1 MGPLPHPAPY
11 ARRLLVVVA
20 LLLAMGTGAPA
31 GSAAAS
37 QGFERIESFDSTVA
51 VQRDGDLLVS
61 ERIRYDFGGD
71 ERHGIF
77 REIPV
82 RFDYEPDNAYER
94 LTPIEDISVD
104 AGPGT
109 PSDVS
114 VEESGRLTRIRI
126 GDPDRTISGVHDYT
140 IRYRV
145 RGALNAFEDHDELF
159 WNATG
164 NDWLVPISAV
174 TATVEMPGPVS
185 QVACYA
191 GPRGSRLPCRSAAN
205 EGTRA
210 RFTHGFLSS
219 QEGAT
224 IVVAVEK
231 GVLDVPPPILDERW
245 SFAKAF
251 SITPATVVL
260 SVGLLAA
267 ILFGLMRLVWV
278 RGRDVRYAGS
288 PVDVA
293 FGSDSGKEEAVPLF
307 DKPLDPVEY
316 VPPDNV
322 RPGEV
327 GTLVD
332 EVANPLDVTATII
345 DLAVRGFLR
354 IEEIPEK
361 GWFGKPDWK
370 LIRQPNDVDLLRYE
384 RLLLDGLFEDGDEIR
399 LSNLKR
405 KFAPRL
411 RKVQDA
417 LYDQVVSARWFATR
431 PDHVRVKW
439 RVVGVIAV
447 VLAVGAA
454 ILLAAVTT
462 FGLVGI
468 PLVAGALGLLGLAG
482 RLPRRTAKGW
492 AALRRVSGFRR
503 FIEESEMERA
513 RFAER
518 AHLFTEYLPYA
529 VVFGATEK
537 WARAFAG
544 LEDEIAQSTTSWYV
558 SSHAFSMN
566 DFGESMDSFAVTT
579 AGTIVATAA
588 SSGSSGFGGGGSS
601 GGGFGGGG
609 GGSW

>member
-1 MGPLPHPAPY
+1 MGPLPHPPRW
-11 ARRLLVVVA
+11 RRLLVVVA
-20 LLLAMGTGAPA
+20 LLAALGAVVAARPA
-31 GSAAAS
+31 GAG
-37 QGFERIESFDSTVA
+37 QGFERIESFDSGVI
-51 VQRDGDLLVS
+51 VQRDGDLLVI
-61 ERIRYDFGGD
+61 ERIQYDFGAD
-71 ERHGIF
+71 ERHGII

-82 RFDYEPDNAYER
+82 RFDYEPDNGFER
-94 LTPIEDISVD
+94 LTPIEDVKVD
-104 AGPGT
+104 TTPGT
-109 PSDVS
+109 PGELK
-114 VEESGRLTRIRI
+114 VETGGRLIQLRI
-126 GDPDRTISGVHDYT
+126 GDPDRTITGVHAYT
-140 IRYRV
+140 LSYRV

-164 NDWLVPISAV
+164 NEWTVPISAM
-174 TATVEMPGPVS
+174 TATVEMPGLVT

-191 GPRGSRLPCRSAAN
+191 GPIGSRLPCRSAAI
-205 EGTRA
+205 EGSRA
-210 RFTHGFLSS
+210 RFSHGFLSS
-219 QEGAT
+219 RTGAT
-224 IVVAVEK
+224 VVVGVEK
-231 GVLDVPPPILDERW
+231 GVVDVQPPILDERW

-251 SITPATVVL
+251 SVTGATVGL
-260 SVGLLAA
+260 SAGLLVAV
-267 ILFGLMRLVWV
+267 LFGLMRLVWV
-278 RGRDVRYAGS
+278 RGRDVRYVGS
-288 PVDVA
+288 PVDIA
-293 FGSDSGKEEAVPLF
+293 FGSDSGQEEPVPLF

-332 EVANPLDVTATII
+332 EAANPLDVTATIV

-354 IEEIPEK
+354 IEEIPKK

-370 LIRQPNDVDLLRYE
+370 LIKQPKDSELLRYE
-384 RLLLDGLFEDGDEIR
+384 RLLLDGLFEDGDEVR
-399 LSNLKR
+399 LSGLKR

-417 LYDQVVSARWFATR
+417 LYDQVVSSGWFRSR
-431 PDHVRVKW
+431 PDQVRLKW

-447 VLAVGAA
+447 VLTLGAA
-454 ILLAAVTT
+454 ILLAALTT

-468 PLVAGALGLLGLAG
+468 SLVAGALGLLGLAG

-503 FIEESEMERA
+503 FIEESEKERA

-544 LEDEIAQSTTSWYV
+544 LEDEIAQTTTAWYI
-558 SSHAFSMN
+558 SSHPFSMS
-566 DFGESMDSFAVTT
+566 DFGHSMDSFSVMTS
-579 AGTIVATAA
+579 GTIVATAA
-588 SSGSSGFGGGGSS
+588 SSGTSGFGGGGSS